1 MRKTMKTDEE
11 AQQEE
16 QFKRIEQQ
24 AAKISAL
31 YDMATGALITLAL
44 AVTLK
49 PNKPF
54 RFANYGSI
62 AEKVNAIFS
71 KFYNLVFEVIQGGI
85 KTEWTIANKQ
95 MDAKV
100 LKAFGNIDVKVASS
114 YFNHN
119 EEAMQAFL
127 NRAKKDGGL
136 RLSEKVWQYT
146 GQLRTDLE
154 AALQVGIAEGK
165 SAQQL
170 ARQVRKYLQDP
181 EGLLMKSKQL
191 KLDLFKEVH
200 GQGVYRSAVK
210 NAMRLTRTEINMAY
224 HSADHE
230 RRQQLD
236 IIVGYE
242 VHTSSNHPVTDICD
256 TFAGKYPKSFK
267 FVSWHPQCRCY
278 TTNIMCTDKELGTLS
293 DAILNGKEIKGF
305 KSINQ
310 VKNVPDSFTEWITA
324 NAERVKT
331 AKSIPYFIR
340 DNPSHLPT
348 LKNLIG

>member
-1 MRKTMKTDEE
+1 MKSDEE
-11 AQQEE
+11 LQRDE

-24 AAKISAL
+24 AEKVNAL
-31 YDMATGALITLAL
+31 YDMATGALITLAIG
-44 AVTLK
+44 VTLK

-54 RFANYGSI
+54 KFSNYSQI
-62 AEKVNAIFS
+62 AEKANNIFT
-71 KFYNLVFEVIQGGI
+71 KFYGFVFELIQGGV
-85 KTEWTIANKQ
+85 KTEWAIANKE
-95 MDAKV
+95 MDDRLK
-100 LKAFGNIDVKVASS
+100 KAFGKMDVKVASS

-119 EEAMQAFL
+119 EGAMQAFL

-136 RLSEKVWQYT
+136 GLSERVWQYT

-224 HSADHE
+224 HTADHE
-230 RRQQLD
+230 RRQQVD

-278 TTNIMCTDKELGTLS
+278 TTNILCTDKELNNLS
-293 DAILNGKEIKGF
+293 DALLSGKEIKGF
-305 KSINQ
+305 RSINQ
-310 VKNVPDSFTEWITA
+310 VKNVPDSFTEWITD
-324 NAERVKT
+324 NAERIKT

-340 DNPSHLPT
+340 DNLSHISA
-348 LKNLIG
+348 LKVP

>member
-1 MRKTMKTDEE
+1 MKSDEE
-11 AQQEE
+11 LQRDE

-24 AAKISAL
+24 AEKVNAL
-31 YDMATGALITLAL
+31 YDMATGALITLAVG
-44 AVTLK
+44 VTLK

-54 RFANYGSI
+54 KFANYGSI

-71 KFYNLVFEVIQGGI
+71 KFYNLVFEIIQGGV
-85 KTEWTIANKQ
+85 KTEWNFANKQ
-95 MDAKV
+95 MDARLK
-100 LKAFGNIDVKVASS
+100 KAFGKMNVNVATS

-119 EEAMQAFL
+119 EGAMQAFL
-127 NRAKKDGGL
+127 NRAKGNGGL
-136 RLSEKVWQYT
+136 GLSEKVWQYT

-256 TFAGKYPKSFK
+256 TFAGKYPKTFK
-267 FVSWHPQCRCY
+267 FVGWHPQCRCY
-278 TTNIMCTDKELGTLS
+278 TTNILCTDKELDSLS
-293 DAILNGKEIKGF
+293 DALISGKEIKGF

-310 VKNVPDSFTEWITA
+310 VKNVPDNFNEWIET
-324 NAERVKT
+324 NKGRVAT

-340 DNPSHLPT
+340 DNLSHIPA
-348 LKNLIG
+348 LK